1 MKSALKGSKEGK
13 EREIDVGK
21 DGQRCVNQRNLC
33 KRKEIRKEKEKL
45 VGGDCRNL
53 YKRE

>member
-1 MKSALKGSKEGK
+1 MKYAMKGSKQGK
-13 EREIDVGK
+13 EGEIDVGK

-33 KRKEIRKEKEKL
+33 KRKEIRKENEKL
-45 VGGDCRNL
+45 VGEDCRNL